1 MTINFMVKGMRR
13 TKMSTYYI
21 TTLKGTIYSSN
32 LERNKKKIKELLQ
45 ENKML
50 ALKIRRENK
59 KARDTKDMLDRIGFT
74 N

>member
-1 MTINFMVKGMRR
+1 MTINFMGKGMRR